1 MFDAI
6 ASGCSFTKQSF
17 YNQNIIEGSSNYN
30 SFSWPEWITHDKKI
44 ITKNLGNQT
53 NDNISICRTIL
64 YNLDY
69 YNPKYVFI
77 QWSAESRYPF
87 FIGDFTINE
96 MHTLNYV
103 NQKGYS
109 FGLTG
114 SGIGDNL
121 EVSTHNNFKRL
132 SLDFLTLNETP
143 INQVLHWFEIWCF
156 LIKEMETRNIVR
168 RYFSMDTIN
177 YKSYLDNPLFIPY
190 KEIIENEL
198 NNNFKI
204 SSAIDYSNDFY
215 GKENQFDEYLLKD
228 MESVIFTEL
237 YNENP
242 SKSFFENELKTR
254 KRVGGHPSSIVYR
267 KLINEKLY
275 L

>member
-1 MFDAI
+1 MIDAI

-17 YNQNIIEGSSNYN
+17 YNQNIIVDESNYN
-30 SFSWPEWITHDKKI
+30 HFSWPEWITHDKKI

-64 YNLDY
+64 YNLNY

-87 FIGDFTINE
+87 FIGDFTTNE

-103 NQKGYS
+103 NEKGYT

-114 SGIGDNL
+114 SGVRDNL
-121 EVSTHNNFKRL
+121 KVSTHNNFKRL

-156 LIKEMETRNIVR
+156 LIKEMESRNIVR
-168 RYFSMDTIN
+168 RYFSMDIVN
-177 YKSYLDNPLFIPY
+177 YKSYLDNPLFKPY

-198 NNNFKI
+198 NNNI
-204 SSAIDYSNDFY
+204 DIVSAMDYSFSFY
-215 GKENQFDEYLLKD
+215 NNEIELKKYIIGN
-228 MESVIFTEL
+228 MEPSIFTEL
-237 YNENP
+237 YNDNP
-242 SKSFFENELKTR
+242 SKDFFKNKLKSENIIY
-254 KRVGGHPSSIVYR
+254 GHPSSAVYR
-267 KLINEKLY
+267 KFINEKLHT
-275 L
+275 

>member
-17 YNQNIIEGSSNYN
+17 YNQNIIADSSDYN

-44 ITKNLGNQT
+44 TTKNLGNQT

-77 QWSAESRYPF
+77 QWSSESRYPF
-87 FIGDFTINE
+87 FVGDFTINE

-103 NQKGYS
+103 NNPGYT

-121 EVSTHNNFKRL
+121 EIATHNNFKRL
-132 SLDFLTLNETP
+132 SLDFLTLNVDP

-156 LIKEMETRNIVR
+156 LIKEMESRNIVR
-168 RYFSMDTIN
+168 RYFSMNTIN
-177 YKSYLDNPLFIPY
+177 YNRYFNNQLFKPY
-190 KEIIENEL
+190 RDIIANEISNNL
-198 NNNFKI
+198 NI
-204 SSAIDYSNDFY
+204 SSAIDYSNSFY
-215 GKENQFDEYLLKD
+215 GREIEFNEYLLQD
-228 MESVIFTEL
+228 MEPVIFTEL

-242 SKSFFENELKTR
+242 SKDFFENQLKTR
-254 KRVGGHPSSIVYR
+254 KKVGGHPSSVIYR
-267 KLINEKLY
+267 KMINEILY